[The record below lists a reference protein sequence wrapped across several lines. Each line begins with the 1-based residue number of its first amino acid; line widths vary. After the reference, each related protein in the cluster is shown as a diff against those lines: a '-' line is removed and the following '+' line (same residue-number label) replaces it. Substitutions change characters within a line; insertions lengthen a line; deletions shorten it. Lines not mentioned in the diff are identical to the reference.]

1 MELLEHQ
8 ILAQV
13 VEAGVPNLVKA
24 KAATVLTAL

>member
-8 ILAQV
+8 ILVQV
-13 VEAGVPNLVKA
+13 AVVVVPSLEKE